1 MKLNALALLMA
12 ASSCYA
18 QDWEAEIMIGIAG
31 YQGDLTK
38 RHFALR
44 TLRPATNVNI
54 KYNIGNVVVLRTGIV
69 IGKVTG
75 NDKYNKQ
82 ADLKARNLNFQ
93 SNIFEANICA
103 EVNLLEPDIFYAYPY
118 AFAGVGIF
126 HFNPFTHDA
135 NGDKVFLRPLS
146 TEGQGLPDYPYKK
159 KYSKTQFCIPFG
171 VGWKVNVNKSWDLVY
186 EIGYRALFTDYL
198 DDVSGTYVDPQ
209 KLLAAKGPK
218 AVELA
223 YRAKPPFPQG
233 EGDQRGNTGVKD
245 WYFIHGIKLL
255 YRFSNY

>member
-1 MKLNALALLMA
+1 MKKNPIFKIPHPHPGHYPQKWETGSLFFSTRNVIVMKLNVLALLMA

-126 HFNPFTHDA
+126 HFNPF
-135 NGDKVFLRPLS
+135 S
-146 TEGQGLPDYPYKK
+146 
-159 KYSKTQFCIPFG
+159 
-171 VGWKVNVNKSWDLVY
+171 
-186 EIGYRALFTDYL
+186 
-198 DDVSGTYVDPQ
+198 
-209 KLLAAKGPK
+209 
-218 AVELA
+218 
-223 YRAKPPFPQG
+223 
-233 EGDQRGNTGVKD
+233 
-245 WYFIHGIKLL
+245 HG
-255 YRFSNY
+255 